1 MTYSRSPSSVS
12 PTSPPPPLPPT
23 HERFMIFYVAPGVCE
38 CWKDVG
44 MAQAQE
50 TVNRLGPAATALGGL
65 CVAVGTS
72 GATLYSGDL
81 R

>member
-1 MTYSRSPSSVS
+1 MTYSRSPASMS
-12 PTSPPPPLPPT
+12 PTSPPPSFDRPP
-23 HERFMIFYVAPGVCE
+23 ERFMIFYVAPGVCE

-44 MAQAQE
+44 KAQAQE

-65 CVAVGTS
+65 CVAVGTA
-72 GATLYSGDL
+72 GTTLYSGGP